1 MRSPDERKSKTAV
14 RKPVRAAKS
23 GASAAIAVP
32 RWPNTGV
39 LVADGGDARILQ
51 ATRRMGTGGRG
62 SIELVQ
68 VAHLQNAAARLPGRA
83 LVTDRTGRVFDS
95 TTRTGSGPRSH
106 ARHGANS
113 EYDPHEA
120 EVERFARTVARK
132 LDAERRRLGIE
143 EFVLIAGPRFLGVL
157 RQQILPATRKLVT
170 REIDSDLVH
179 ANDALIRKTAF
190 ARARRAA

>member
-1 MRSPDERKSKTAV
+1 VRSSNGRKSKAGV
-14 RKPVRAAKS
+14 RKPARAAKA
-23 GASAAIAVP
+23 GASAAIALP

-51 ATRRMGTGGRG
+51 ATRRLGTSGRG
-62 SIELVQ
+62 SIDLVEI
-68 VAHLQNAAARLPGRA
+68 AHLQNAAAHLPGRA

-95 TTRTGSGPRSH
+95 TTRTGAGPRSH

-113 EYDPHEA
+113 EYDPHDA

-143 EFVLIAGPRFLGVL
+143 ELILIAGPRFLGVL
-157 RQQILPATRKLVT
+157 RQQIPPATRKLVT

-179 ANDALIRKTAF
+179 ANDAAIRKTAF
-190 ARARRAA
+190 ARARAA